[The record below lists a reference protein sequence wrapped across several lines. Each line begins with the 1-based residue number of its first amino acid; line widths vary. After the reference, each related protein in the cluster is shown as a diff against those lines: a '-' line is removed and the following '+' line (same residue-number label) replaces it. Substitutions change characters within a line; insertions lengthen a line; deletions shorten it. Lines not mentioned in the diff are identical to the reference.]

1 MIARSHE
8 EFVIEHYNKY
18 DSPDCPPSWKTMEVA
33 SFGTLS
39 KLFSNLANTDIKK
52 VISRSFQLP
61 SYVFLENWMKCAA
74 VLRNCCAHHARLW
87 NRRFSVIPK
96 YPANLQGEW
105 IVTPLRRPEKLYGQ
119 LCYLAY
125 MEQSIHPNSQLKR
138 SLINIMSKH
147 PEISLNA
154 MGFQLDWQEQ
164 PLWNISKWSFR
175 NKIIPKASMYRLYR
189 FVSVY
194 QYRYK
199 WNKWNKRNKQ
209 DPTAGNGYSQFQNN
223 ISIRFPGF
231 NFAASNSAL
240 RFAQCNNALCARL
253 QVIGDRKHVTGR
265 KSSFP

>member
-1 MIARSHE
+1 MLKDDRFGTNYFVELEIIVNFASTVPTTPLNDAYHGGTSVFYICATTSNPQISWLRQHCLRSVECSSPMIARSHE

-138 SLINIMSKH
+138 SLINIMS
-147 PEISLNA
+147 
-154 MGFQLDWQEQ
+154 
-164 PLWNISKWSFR
+164 NI
-175 NKIIPKASMYRLYR
+175 
-189 FVSVY
+189 
-194 QYRYK
+194 
-199 WNKWNKRNKQ
+199 
-209 DPTAGNGYSQFQNN
+209 
-223 ISIRFPGF
+223 
-231 NFAASNSAL
+231 
-240 RFAQCNNALCARL
+240 
-253 QVIGDRKHVTGR
+253 RK
-265 KSSFP
+265 